1 MYRIITDSSANL
13 PEDWLDRH
21 GVGIVSFHYLLDGVE
36 YRAWAPGQVY
46 DGPAFFGAMRR
57 GASVTTAQV
66 DLQQYLDLCA
76 PILERGEDL
85 IYVSMSAGIS
95 GNFQTAC
102 MAREALLEQYP
113 DRRMLCFDSKGAS
126 LGQGLLVMELAAQKE
141 AGADFDAACAW
152 LEKNQPL
159 LRQRFTVEDLQYLRK
174 GGRLSNAAATVGTV
188 LGIKPLLM
196 GNTQGKIVSYAKV
209 RGRRASIE
217 ALYGIFLEEA
227 ADGQGTVAL
236 AHCDCEPEALELA
249 ARLRATGK
257 TRDVLVRCYEPV
269 TGSHLGPGALA
280 LFYWADQPLKP

>member
-13 PEDWLDRH
+13 PEAWLDEH
-21 GVGIVSFHYLLDGVE
+21 GVGIVSFHYLLNGVE
-36 YRAWAPGQVY
+36 HRAWAPGQVY
-46 DGPAFFGAMRR
+46 DGPAFFNAMRR

-66 DLQQYLDLCA
+66 DLQQYLDLCR
-76 PILERGEDL
+76 PILENGEDI

-95 GNFQTAC
+95 GNYQTAC

-113 DRRMLCFDSKGAS
+113 DRKMLCFDSKGAS
-126 LGQGLLVMELAAQKE
+126 LGQGLLVMELTAQKE

-152 LEKNQPL
+152 LEQNQPL

-188 LGIKPLLM
+188 LGIKPMLM
-196 GNTQGKIVSYAKV
+196 GNTQGQIVSYAKV
-209 RGRRASIE
+209 RGRKASLD
-217 ALYGIFLEEA
+217 ALYNLFCSEA
-227 ADGQGTVAL
+227 AEGQGTVTL

-249 ARLRATGK
+249 QRVKATGK
-257 TRDVLVRCYEPV
+257 VKDVLVHCYEPV

-280 LFYWADQPLKP
+280 LFYWSDRPLEP